1 MLSLDRRM
9 SFEVEF
15 NRVAI
20 AVAEMLTR
28 QMDDAFLDLVR
39 DGGSDPH
46 DPSHRT
52 AEAANRVVVLCRR
65 LTDEI
70 RRYEHCDQIRREAED
85 ENIPF

>member
-15 NRVAI
+15 NHVAI

-28 QMDDAFLDLVR
+28 QMDDVFLDLVR
-39 DGGSDPH
+39 NAETDSH

-52 AEAANRVVVLCRR
+52 AEAANRIVILCRR

-70 RRYEHCDQIRREAED
+70 RRYEHCDQIRREAEE